1 VALLARATDWFERL
15 TSGQASSVAQIAQA
29 ESVTTAYVTRV
40 THLALLA
47 PDIVQ
52 SIVRGEHP
60 PALNAD
66 RLTRQV
72 PLPMDWTEQRALLGF
87 DR

>member
-1 VALLARATDWFERL
+1 
-15 TSGQASSVAQIAQA
+15 
-29 ESVTTAYVTRV
+29 VTRV

-60 PALNAD
+60 PSLNAD
-66 RLTRQV
+66 RLIRQV
-72 PLPMDWTEQRALLGF
+72 PLPMVWNEQRALLGF
-87 DR
+87 ER

>member
-1 VALLARATDWFERL
+1 
-15 TSGQASSVAQIAQA
+15 
-29 ESVTTAYVTRV
+29 VTTACVTRV
-40 THLALLA
+40 NHLVMLE

-66 RLTRQV
+66 RLISQV
-72 PLPMDWTEQRALLGF
+72 PLPMDWNEQRALLGF

>member
-1 VALLARATDWFERL
+1 
-15 TSGQASSVAQIAQA
+15 
-29 ESVTTAYVTRV
+29 
-40 THLALLA
+40 
-47 PDIVQ
+47 VQ

-66 RLTRQV
+66 RLISQV
-72 PLPMDWTEQRALLGF
+72 PLPMDWNEQRALLGF